1 MFSESKS
8 RTSSP
13 TLSLEDIMK
22 SLEDYQ
28 QSSETL
34 VDRANDLVSLL
45 QRHSVLKYDIVVSQL
60 YEKYVL
66 LLTPD
71 RYYYHHFFILTTH
84 NFIEFACFYSTNAQ
98 KW

>member
-1 MFSESKS
+1 MLTFFFSESKS

-71 RYYYHHFFILTTH
+71 RYYYHFFFL
-84 NFIEFACFYSTNAQ
+84 Y
-98 KW
+98 